1 MFHPRIDPSTS
12 LIRLNAHDIVSFL
25 SFISSLCNATK
36 FSLVCIAS
44 ACCVLLLLGF
54 ALYPEDR
61 YKIEQG
67 GGRIVCLP
75 GARIEHVT
83 ERVEK
88 IMGRGKGGTILVH
101 IGTNNADKE
110 GTTTIV
116 DKYRKLL
123 KKTKEARVEQIIL
136 SGILPVFGNRID
148 GYRNS
153 KRMAI
158 NGMVKRLCKE
168 EDVGY
173 VDLWDSV
180 VGKEGMYARDG
191 LHLSGKGAAV
201 FAEGLSGAVASGL
214 GKVRYLN

>member
-1 MFHPRIDPSTS
+1 MESTS
-12 LIRLNAHDIVSFL
+12 RSRSSIDIGATVAKHSGIVPQFIVAHAVSG
-25 SFISSLCNATK
+25 CDT
-36 FSLVCIAS
+36 VGCYH
-44 ACCVLLLLGF
+44 G
-54 ALYPEDR
+54 
-61 YKIEQG
+61 
-67 GGRIVCLP
+67 
-75 GARIEHVT
+75 
-83 ERVEK
+83 
-88 IMGRGKGGTILVH
+88 

-180 VGKEGMYARDG
+180 LGKEGMYARDG